1 MEINP
6 SLARLRILEQV
17 DSVQLQREAAPDGEL
32 AGCAGCPYFWSC
44 PVPHRAEHVA
54 APEDVDLSDVAD
66 QLPARAE
73 YRPRDA
79 DDIGWTDEWIEVEDV
94 GDAPDALDEAG
105 GAVAGGARARPAL
118 RGLFGRRPRR

>member
-32 AGCAGCPYFWSC
+32 AGCPGCPFFWSC
-44 PVPHRAEHVA
+44 PVPHRAESVA
-54 APEDVDLSDVAD
+54 APEDVNLSDAVD

-73 YRPRDA
+73 YRPRGA
-79 DDIGWTDEWIEVEDV
+79 DDIGWTDAWIEVQEPADDSDRRGQVDGV
-94 GDAPDALDEAG
+94 GVEAPPG
-105 GAVAGGARARPAL
+105 RSAR
-118 RGLFGRRPRR
+118 RGLLGRLTRR